1 MARKILNIAEQG
13 QTVNIRHAVQSDLQ
27 GIAAIHIES
36 WKDSYPDILPA
47 EFLAGQIDG
56 ELKRHWEDIQIQE
69 DDIVLVAE
77 DNSLVGFAAVWCRP
91 DPFIDNLH
99 VRPSWRSKRIG
110 SSLMKVVAA
119 ELIRKG
125 HKTAFLW
132 VFAGNENAIRFY
144 ERLGGVG
151 KEQSVKNVFG
161 YDVLSRK
168 IEWDDLSMICEHE

>member
-1 MARKILNIAEQG
+1 
-13 QTVNIRHAVQSDLQ
+13 VNIRQATRSDLQ
-27 GIAAIHIES
+27 DIAAIHTES
-36 WKDSYPDILPA
+36 WKDSYPDVLPA
-47 EFLAGQIDG
+47 TFLAGQIDG
-56 ELKRHWEDIQIQE
+56 EFKRHWDEIQIQE
-69 DDIVLVAE
+69 DDIILVAE

-91 DPFIDNLH
+91 APFIDNLH

-110 SSLMKVVAA
+110 SSLMKAVAT
-119 ELIRKG
+119 ELVRKG

-151 KEQSVKNVFG
+151 KEQSIKNVFG

-168 IEWDDLSMICEHE
+168 IEWDDLSGICEDE